1 MTLHSHLLKTA
12 LFLIACLSTTF
23 QAKADINFSN
33 GNLEKVKKDA
43 AAEGKLYF
51 VDFTAAWCAPC
62 RIMDEY
68 TFTDPSL
75 GYYVRKNYLAAK
87 VDIDNFDGVGYKQQ
101 YNITSLPSVLVFNSS
116 GRLVGRY
123 EESLSASKM
132 LEILKKHDIPSNRK
146 KVASAPKAKPK
157 PAPNY
162 SRPSS
167 KPKINTKPKTKPV
180 STAKPA
186 APKGNG
192 LFRFD
197 VSSQPS
203 VGFSVQIGVYADYE
217 NVLREVAKF
226 KRLFN
231 EPILVHIDKLTN
243 KTVYRVMVGDFGSK
257 GQAERFTSKVK
268 QKGLEGYARS
278 LVGLK

>member
-1 MTLHSHLLKTA
+1 MTKHSHILKTA

-23 QAKADINFSN
+23 QAKADINFST
-33 GNLEKVKKDA
+33 GSLDKVKKDA

-167 KPKINTKPKTKPV
+167 KPTATPKPK
-180 STAKPA
+180 AKPA
-186 APKGNG
+186 APAKPAPTGNG
-192 LFRFD
+192 LYRFD
-197 VSSQPS
+197 VRDQESK
-203 VGFSVQIGVYADYE
+203 GFSVQIGVYADYE
-217 NVLREVAKF
+217 NVLREVSKF
-226 KRLFN
+226 KRLFS

-243 KTVYRVMVGDFGSK
+243 KTVYRVMVGEFGSM
-257 GQAERFTSKVK
+257 GQAERFTGQVK
-268 QKGLEGYARS
+268 QKGLDGFARN
-278 LVGLK
+278 LEGLK